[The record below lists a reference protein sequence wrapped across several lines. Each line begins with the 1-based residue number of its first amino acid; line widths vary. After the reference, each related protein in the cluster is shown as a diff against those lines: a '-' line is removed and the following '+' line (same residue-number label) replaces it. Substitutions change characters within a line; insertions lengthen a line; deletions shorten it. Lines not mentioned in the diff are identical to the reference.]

1 MLRSI
6 KIKFEKPNKKKYI
19 KNHLIKI
26 MKKLKTN
33 IRYANSVI

>member
-6 KIKFEKPNKKKYI
+6 KIKFEKPNKEKYI

-26 MKKLKTN
+26 MKLKTN
-33 IRYANSVI
+33 IRFANSVI